1 MPHLI
6 PRGQAT
12 LAATAGRKSRIISG
26 WRQAPK
32 PPGVTKPKAPPKP
45 AAPIAPVEP
54 VEPIAPVAENDDNA

>member
-12 LAATAGRKSRIISG
+12 LAATARHNRRIISG

-32 PPGVTKPKAPPKP
+32 PPGVSKPKAPPKP

-54 VEPIAPVAENDDNA
+54 VAPAAENDDAA

>member
-6 PRGQAT
+6 PRGQAA
-12 LAATAGRKSRIISG
+12 LATPARHNRRIISG

-32 PPGVTKPKAPPKP
+32 PPGVSKPKAPPKP

-54 VEPIAPVAENDDNA
+54 IAPVAENDDTA